1 MSNREPRTA
10 AEVERDLARRRAE
23 LRDTV
28 DEIQERLTPGELFE
42 QAVRWYRTRPPGQG
56 DNRLWRAAVENP
68 VPVLLIGAGL
78 VWLAASAARRENRMG
93 TTTSAGRSGPGPLG
107 RMGRSSMSSSNG
119 PGPAVMGASTLIGD
133 KVTNREG
140 ENLGKIEEIMIDM
153 GSGRVAY
160 AVLSFGGMMGMG
172 DNLFAVPWQALVLD
186 PEHKQFKLNVAKE
199 RLKEAP
205 GFDKNHWPAMADP
218 TWASATHRFYEVS
231 PYWFSA

>member
-1 MSNREPRTA
+1 MSDRDPRTA
-10 AEVERDLARRRAE
+10 AEVERDLERRRAE
-23 LRDTV
+23 LRHTV
-28 DEIQERLTPGELFE
+28 DEIQDRLSPGELFE
-42 QAVRWYRTRPPGQG
+42 QAIRWYRTRPSSQG
-56 DNRLWRAAVENP
+56 ENRLLRAAVENP
-68 VPVLLIGAGL
+68 IPVLMIGAGVL
-78 VWLAASAARRENRMG
+78 WLAATAARREDRVRADRP
-93 TTTSAGRSGPGPLG
+93 AGRSGPGPLAS
-107 RMGRSSMSSSNG
+107 MGRSRMASGNG

-172 DNLFAVPWQALVLD
+172 DKLFAVPWQALVLD

-205 GFDKNHWPAMADP
+205 GFDKNNWPAMADP

-231 PYWFSA
+231 PYWVAA